1 VALPIG
7 PVAVRLI
14 VMRWSPIV
22 ELRQYTLLPG
32 QRDVLI
38 DLFEAELVE
47 SQEECGMKVIGTFR
61 DLDDPTKF
69 VWLRG
74 FQRLEDRPG
83 GLGCFYDGSV
93 WKRHREIANRT
104 MVDSDDVLLLR
115 AAHPGGGFAL
125 TAERP
130 PLHAE
135 GGLDRGIVEATIVHL
150 DAPADGD
157 VLAHFDQE
165 IAPRVTQA
173 GGSLLACFVSCECE
187 NNFPILPVREGEHV
201 QVWFQAFPDRTSYE
215 AARPA
220 LIAAIHAGVSL
231 LPVSGMLS
239 SLRLEPTRRS
249 LLSGLTPAAIPAST
263 V

>member
-1 VALPIG
+1 
-7 PVAVRLI
+7 
-14 VMRWSPIV
+14 MRWSPIV

-74 FQRLEDRPG
+74 FQSLEDRPG

-93 WKRHREIANRT
+93 WKRHRELANRT

-125 TAERP
+125 AAEGP

-150 DAPADGD
+150 DDPADGE

-173 GGSLLACFVSCECE
+173 GGSLSRVS
-187 NNFPILPVREGEHV
+187 
-201 QVWFQAFPDRTSYE
+201 S
-215 AARPA
+215 
-220 LIAAIHAGVSL
+220 
-231 LPVSGMLS
+231 
-239 SLRLEPTRRS
+239 
-249 LLSGLTPAAIPAST
+249 PASART
-263 V
+263 TSRSCPCEKASISRCGFRPSRTAPPTTPRGQRSPRPSTQA